1 MRLTE
6 SEVSFF
12 HDNGYLLLEDVL
24 DENDLGPVVTE
35 YSEII
40 AERAERLHKEGKV
53 TSTYADKPFTERLLH
68 LAAEASEVT
77 GDLDIMRARG
87 EATFNF
93 LKNPKILDLAESF
106 VGSEIVCNPIQHIR
120 AVLPI
125 RDSQRHPTPWQR
137 HPTPWHQDAGVCWPD
152 IDPYFMLTIW
162 IPIVDTTLE
171 NGCLQVLP
179 GSHKMGLFT
188 HTWND
193 AGLVVLP
200 EHQPPNLTPKVLPIR
215 AGGVILFHNY
225 TLHSAKPNESETVRW
240 SFDLRYHDVY
250 QPTGRPYYPAFLM
263 RSRLR
268 PEACKTDYGT
278 WCKRWE
284 FALENSKGVQ
294 AYRWPR

>member
-12 HDNGYLLLEDVL
+12 HENGYLLLENVL
-24 DENDLGPVVTE
+24 DENDLAPVIEE
-35 YSEII
+35 YTEII
-40 AERAERLHKEGKV
+40 AGRAERLYQEGKI
-53 TSTYADKPFTERLLH
+53 TSTFSNKTFTERLLH
-68 LAAEASEVT
+68 LAIEAPEVT
-77 GDLDIMRARG
+77 ADLDIMRARG
-87 EATFNF
+87 KATFDF

-106 VGSEIVCNPIQHIR
+106 VGTEIVCNPIQHIR
-120 AVLPI
+120 AVLPK
-125 RDSQRHPTPWQR
+125 RESQRL
-137 HPTPWHQDAGVCWPD
+137 PTPWHQDAGVCWPET
-152 IDPYFMLTIW
+152 DPYFMLTIW

-179 GSHKMGLFT
+179 RSHKMGLFP
-188 HTWND
+188 HVWNE
-193 AGLVVLP
+193 AGLAVPP
-200 EHQPPNLTPKVLPIR
+200 ELQPPGLTPKVLPIQ

-225 TLHSAKPNESETVRW
+225 TLHSAKPNESDTVRW

-263 RSRLR
+263 RSRIR
-268 PEACKTDYGT
+268 PEACQTDYEM

-284 FALENSKGVQ
+284 FALENSKGVN

>member
-12 HDNGYLLLEDVL
+12 HENGYLLLEDVL
-24 DENDLGPVVTE
+24 DDSDLGPVIEE
-35 YSEII
+35 YSDLI
-40 AERAERLHKEGKV
+40 ATRAEKLHSEGKI
-53 TSTYADKPFTERLLH
+53 TSTYADKSFTERLLY
-68 LAAEASEVT
+68 LAAEAREVT
-77 GDLDIMRARG
+77 ADLDIMRARG

-106 VGSEIVCNPIQHIR
+106 VGSEILCNPIQHIR
-120 AVLPI
+120 TVLPVKE
-125 RDSQRHPTPWQR
+125 SQHE
-137 HPTPWHQDAGVCWPD
+137 PTPWHQDAGVCWPD
-152 IDPYFMLTIW
+152 TDPYFMLTVW
-162 IPIVDTTLE
+162 IPIVDATLE

-179 GSHKMGLFT
+179 GSHKFGLFK
-188 HTWND
+188 HAWNS
-193 AGLVVLP
+193 AGLAVPP
-200 EHQPPNLTPKVLPIR
+200 EHQPPNLTPKELPIR

-225 TLHSAKPNESETVRW
+225 TLHSARPNESETVRW

-263 RSRLR
+263 RSRMR
-268 PEACKTDYGT
+268 PEACQTDYET

-294 AYRWPR
+294 AYRWLR

>member
-12 HDNGYLLLEDVL
+12 HENGYLLLEDVL
-24 DENDLGPVVTE
+24 DDSDLGPVIEE
-35 YSEII
+35 YSDLI
-40 AERAERLHKEGKV
+40 ATRAEKLHSEGKI
-53 TSTYADKPFTERLLH
+53 TSTYEDKPFTERLLY
-68 LAAEASEVT
+68 LAAEAREVT
-77 GDLDIMRARG
+77 ADLDIMRARG

-106 VGSEIVCNPIQHIR
+106 VGSEILCNPIQHIR
-120 AVLPI
+120 SVLPVKE
-125 RDSQRHPTPWQR
+125 SQQEPI
-137 HPTPWHQDAGVCWPD
+137 PWHQDAGVCWPD
-152 IDPYFMLTIW
+152 TDPYFMLTVW
-162 IPIVDTTLE
+162 IPIVDATLE

-179 GSHKMGLFT
+179 GSHKYGLFK
-188 HTWND
+188 HAWNS
-193 AGLVVLP
+193 AGLGVSP
-200 EHQPPNLTPKVLPIR
+200 EHQPPNLTPKELPIR

-225 TLHSAKPNESETVRW
+225 TLHSARPNESDTVRW

-263 RSRLR
+263 RSRIR
-268 PEACKTDYGT
+268 PEACQTDYET

-294 AYRWPR
+294 AYRWLR

>member
-12 HDNGYLLLEDVL
+12 HENGYLLLENVL
-24 DENDLGPVVTE
+24 DENDLAPVIDE
-35 YSEII
+35 YTEII
-40 AERAERLHKEGKV
+40 TGCAERLYKEGKT
-53 TSTYADKPFTERLLH
+53 TSTYTNKPFTERLLH
-68 LAAEASEVT
+68 LAIEAPEVT
-77 GDLDIMRARG
+77 GDLDIMHARG
-87 EATFNF
+87 KAVFNF

-120 AVLPI
+120 AVLPE
-125 RDSQRHPTPWQR
+125 RESQRLT
-137 HPTPWHQDAGVCWPD
+137 TPWHQDAGVCWPET
-152 IDPYFMLTIW
+152 DPYFMLTIW

-179 GSHKMGLFT
+179 RSHKMGLFT
-188 HTWND
+188 HVWNE
-193 AGLVVLP
+193 AGLTVPPELLP
-200 EHQPPNLTPKVLPIR
+200 QGLTPKVLPIR

-225 TLHSAKPNESETVRW
+225 TLHSAKPNESDTVRW

-263 RSRLR
+263 RSRIR
-268 PEACKTDYGT
+268 PEACQTDYEM

-284 FALENSKGVQ
+284 FALEYSKGAN

>member
-1 MRLTE
+1 MQISL
-6 SEVSFF
+6 
-12 HDNGYLLLEDVL
+12 
-24 DENDLGPVVTE
+24 
-35 YSEII
+35 
-40 AERAERLHKEGKV
+40 
-53 TSTYADKPFTERLLH
+53 FTERLVH
-68 LAAEASEVT
+68 LAAEAPEVT
-77 GDLDIMRARG
+77 ADLDIMRARG

-106 VGSEIVCNPIQHIR
+106 VGSEIMCNPIQHIR
-120 AVLPI
+120 AILPK
-125 RDSQRHPTPWQR
+125 RESQRE
-137 HPTPWHQDAGVCWPD
+137 PTPWHQDAGVCWPD
-152 IDPYFMLTIW
+152 TDSYFMLTIW
-162 IPIVDTTLE
+162 IPIVDATLE

-188 HTWND
+188 HTWGE
-193 AGLVVLP
+193 AGLLVTP
-200 EHQPPNLTPKVLPIR
+200 ENQPANLTPKLLPIR

-268 PEACKTDYGT
+268 PEACQTDYET

-294 AYRWPR
+294 AYRWPW

>member
-1 MRLTE
+1 MRLTQ

-24 DENDLGPVVTE
+24 DERDLGPVIAE
-35 YSEII
+35 YSDII
-40 AERAERLHKEGKV
+40 AERAERLHKDGKV
-53 TSTYADKPFTERLLH
+53 ASTHADKPFTERLVH
-68 LAAEASEVT
+68 LAAEAPEVT
-77 GDLDIMRARG
+77 ADLDIMRARG

-106 VGSEIVCNPIQHIR
+106 VGSEIMCNPIQHIR
-120 AVLPI
+120 TVLPKQS
-125 RDSQRHPTPWQR
+125 SQRE
-137 HPTPWHQDAGVCWPD
+137 PTPWHQDAGVCWPD
-152 IDPYFMLTIW
+152 TDPYFMLTIW
-162 IPIVDTTLE
+162 IPIVDATLE

-179 GSHKMGLFT
+179 SSHKMGLFT
-188 HTWND
+188 HTWGE
-193 AGLVVLP
+193 AGLLVTP
-200 EHQPPNLTPKVLPIR
+200 ENQPANLTPKLLPIR

-250 QPTGRPYYPAFLM
+250 QPIGRPYYPAFLM

-268 PEACKTDYGT
+268 PEACQTDYET

-284 FALENSKGVQ
+284 FALENSKGAQ
-294 AYRWPR
+294 AYRWPW

>member
-1 MRLTE
+1 MRLTQ

-24 DENDLGPVVTE
+24 DARDIGPVIAE
-35 YSEII
+35 YSDII
-40 AERAERLHKEGKV
+40 AERAERLHKDSKV
-53 TSTYADKPFTERLLH
+53 SSTHADKPFTKRLVH
-68 LAAEASEVT
+68 LAAEAPEVT
-77 GDLDIMRARG
+77 ADLDIMRARG
-87 EATFNF
+87 EATYNF

-106 VGSEIVCNPIQHIR
+106 VGSEIMCNPIQHIR
-120 AVLPI
+120 AVLPK
-125 RDSQRHPTPWQR
+125 REAQRE
-137 HPTPWHQDAGVCWPD
+137 PTPWHQDAGVCWPD
-152 IDPYFMLTIW
+152 TDPYFMLTIW
-162 IPIVDTTLE
+162 IPIVDATLE

-188 HTWND
+188 HTWGE
-193 AGLVVLP
+193 AGLLVTP
-200 EHQPPNLTPKVLPIR
+200 ENQPANLTPKVLPIR

-225 TLHSAKPNESETVRW
+225 TLHSAKPNESETARW

-268 PEACKTDYGT
+268 PEACQTDYET

-284 FALENSKGVQ
+284 FALENSKGAQ
-294 AYRWPR
+294 AYRWPW